1 MELKEDDI
9 IENFVLI
16 KRKSKF
22 NKKQKWTS
30 CIKDTNIIFDL
41 TICEKEIIEISPILN
56 QIITFGDDKFV
67 INLTFSCSFFVRVS
81 SSEKVYLCYFSYVL
95 FI

>member
-16 KRKSKF
+16 KLKNKY

-30 CIKDTNIIFDL
+30 CIKDTNIIFDI
-41 TICEKEIIEISPILN
+41 TICDNEITETLPMIN
-56 QIITFGDDKFV
+56 QIISFGNEQFIIKESLGEGTYGTV
-67 INLTFSCSFFVRVS
+67 N
-81 SSEKVYLCYFSYVL
+81 VL
-95 FI
+95 K